1 MLKQATSKNL
11 VITSQVRRLDK
22 ESGRVDSKIGR
33 LTILSFALA
42 RGITNLPGLVISLL
56 LIEVGETFGVPV
68 GIAGQ
73 LATASS
79 ILAITFAVLMG
90 VASVRYNHKTLLA
103 YGLLLYVISASFTYF
118 AGSFILMMIFF
129 SLFGIANA
137 MVYPM
142 INALIGELIPIE
154 KRTSAIGWTI
164 AGLALIYLA
173 GALAANYL
181 ASISSWR
188 MALLLIVTPITLVTL
203 VLVYLRTP
211 RIQSHSN
218 NTMPFSGYFG
228 GYAEILKNKSALA
241 CLLATILGLATWSTY
256 LVYGPSFWRQVY
268 GLSRGFVSIV
278 LVIMPLTYVVG
289 SLLTGRLTEKLG
301 RKSLSALTLVLLGA
315 CTFVA
320 FSAPFALLSIG
331 LSTVSS
337 FFAGMML
344 SVSTSLTLEQLPR
357 YKGTMMST
365 HSAATSMGGMTAAIL
380 GGVILLFSDYST
392 FGFVMG
398 VIGITGALIFF
409 LYTKDPTQ
417 TEIH

>member
-1 MLKQATSKNL
+1 
-11 VITSQVRRLDK
+11 LDK
-22 ESGRVDSKIGR
+22 ESGRVDCRIGR

-42 RGITNLPGLVISLL
+42 RGVTNLPGLVISLL
-56 LIEVGETFGVPV
+56 LIEIGKTFGVPV

-73 LATASS
+73 LTTASS

-103 YGLLLYVISASFTYF
+103 CGLLLYVMSASLTYF
-118 AGSFILMMIFF
+118 AGSFYLMMIFF
-129 SLFGIANA
+129 SLSGIANA

-164 AGLALIYLA
+164 AGLALTYLV
-173 GALAANYL
+173 GALAANYVS
-181 ASISSWR
+181 SILGWR
-188 MALLLIVTPITLVTL
+188 IALLLIVTPITLVTL
-203 VLVYLRTP
+203 VLVYLMTP
-211 RIQSHSN
+211 RIRNDSKNAMS
-218 NTMPFSGYFG
+218 FSGYFG

-241 CLLATILGLATWSTY
+241 CLLGTILGLATWSLY
-256 LVYGPSFWRQVY
+256 LVYGASFWRQVY
-268 GLSRGFVSIV
+268 GLSRGFISIV
-278 LVIMPLTYVVG
+278 MVILPLSYIVG
-289 SLLTGRLTEKLG
+289 SLLAGRLTEKLG
-301 RKSLSALTLVLLGA
+301 RKSLSALAVVLLGA
-315 CTFVA
+315 CTLAA

-357 YKGTMMST
+357 YKGTMMSI
-365 HSAATSMGGMTAAIL
+365 HSAATSMGSMTVAIL
-380 GGVILLFSDYST
+380 GGVILLFSNYSI

-398 VIGITGALIFF
+398 LIGIIGALIFF
-409 LYTKDPTQ
+409 QYAKDPTQ
-417 TEIH
+417 TEIR

>member
-1 MLKQATSKNL
+1 
-11 VITSQVRRLDK
+11 LDK
-22 ESGRVDSKIGR
+22 ESRRVDSKIGR

-42 RGITNLPGLVISLL
+42 RGITNLPSLVISLL
-56 LIEVGETFGVPV
+56 LIEVGKTFGVPV

-73 LATASS
+73 LTTASS

-103 YGLLLYVISASFTYF
+103 YGLLLYVMSATFSYF
-118 AGSFILMMIFF
+118 AGSFYLMMIFF
-129 SLFGIANA
+129 SLSGIANA

-142 INALIGELIPIE
+142 INVLIGELVPIE

-164 AGLALIYLA
+164 AGLALTYLA

-181 ASISSWR
+181 SSISGWR
-188 MALLLIVTPITLVTL
+188 MALLLIVTPIALVTL
-203 VLVYLRTP
+203 VLVSLRTP
-211 RIQSHSN
+211 RIQSPSKN
-218 NTMPFSGYFG
+218 EMSSSDYFD
-228 GYAEILKNKSALA
+228 GYAKILKNKSALA
-241 CLLATILGLATWSTY
+241 CLLGTILELATWSLY
-256 LVYGPSFWRQVY
+256 LVYGASFWRQVY
-268 GLSRGFVSIV
+268 GLSRGFISIV
-278 LVIMPLTYVVG
+278 MVILPLSYVVG
-289 SLLTGRLTEKLG
+289 SLLTGRFTEKLG
-301 RKSLSALTLVLLGA
+301 RKSLSALTLVVLGS

-357 YKGTMMST
+357 YKETMMSI
-365 HSAATSMGGMTAAIL
+365 HSAATSMGSMTAAIL
-380 GGVILLFSDYST
+380 GGMILSFSDYSI

-398 VIGITGALIFF
+398 VIGIIGALIFF

-417 TEIH
+417 TEAQ